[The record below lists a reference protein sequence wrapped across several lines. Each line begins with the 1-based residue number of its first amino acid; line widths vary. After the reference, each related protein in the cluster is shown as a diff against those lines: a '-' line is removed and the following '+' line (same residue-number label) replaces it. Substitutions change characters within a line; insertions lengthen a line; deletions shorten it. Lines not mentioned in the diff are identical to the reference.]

1 MKDLMNIMG
10 KAREMQ
16 SKMAEMQASLAG
28 MTMTGEAGAGMVKVT
43 LSGKFEMTA
52 LAIDPSLMADGDA
65 EILED
70 LVLAAHNDAR
80 GKIEA
85 AIADKTREM
94 TAGLPLPPGMKL
106 PF

>member
-1 MKDLMNIMG
+1 MKDLLNIMG

-16 SKMAEMQASLAG
+16 AKMAEMQASLSDLA
-28 MTMTGEAGAGMVKVT
+28 MTGEAGAGMVRVT
-43 LSGKFEMTA
+43 LSGKFDMVS

-65 EILED
+65 EIIED

-80 GKIEA
+80 AKVEA
-85 AIADKTREM
+85 AIAEKTREM

>member
-1 MKDLMNIMG
+1 VKDLMNIMG

-16 SKMAEMQASLAG
+16 AKMAEMQASLAD

-43 LSGKFEMTA
+43 LSGKFDMTA
-52 LAIDPSLMADGDA
+52 LVIDPSLMADGDA
-65 EILED
+65 EIIED

-80 GKIEA
+80 ARIEA
-85 AIADKTREM
+85 AIAEKTREM
-94 TAGLPLPPGMKL
+94 TADLPLPPGMKL

>member
-16 SKMAEMQASLAG
+16 ARMADMQAELGEALA
-28 MTMTGEAGAGMVKVT
+28 TGEAAGGMVRVT
-43 LSGKFEMTA
+43 LTGKFDMKA
-52 LAIDPSLMADGDA
+52 VVIDPSLMREGEG

-70 LVLAAHNDAR
+70 LLVAAHNDAR
-80 GKIEA
+80 ARIEA
-85 AIADKTREM
+85 LIAEKTREM
-94 TAGLPLPPGMKL
+94 TAGLPLPPGFKL

>member
-1 MKDLMNIMG
+1 MKDLLNIMG

-16 SKMAEMQASLAG
+16 AKMAEMQASLLD
-28 MTMTGEAGAGMVKVT
+28 MSMTGEAGAGMVKVT
-43 LSGKFEMTA
+43 LSGKFDMTS
-52 LAIDPSLMADGDA
+52 LSIDPSLIADGDA

-70 LVLAAHNDAR
+70 LILAAHNDAR
-80 GKIEA
+80 ARVEA
-85 AIADKTREM
+85 AIAEKTREM

>member
-16 SKMAEMQASLAG
+16 AKMAEMQASLAD
-28 MTMTGEAGAGMVKVT
+28 MTSVGEAAAGMVKVT
-43 LSGKFEMTA
+43 LTGKFEMKA
-52 LAIDPSLMADGDA
+52 LQIDASLLADGDA
-65 EILED
+65 EIIED

-80 GKIEA
+80 ARIEG
-85 AIADKTREM
+85 AIAEKTREM